1 MSVLNTLPAPIVQM
15 GLVEKIV
22 DQQQNQ
28 PHALLQA
35 GQEAS
40 RELLKAEGQRIAGT
54 EPSNRSRKVRDR
66 GERQGG
72 GQQDAAGRKSA
83 GSNAGQ
89 DSAEQDPF
97 DNNEPGPAGSN
108 PWAGNIVNVKI

>member
-1 MSVLNTLPAPIVQM
+1 M

-22 DQQQNQ
+22 NQQQNQ

-40 RELLKAEGQRIAGT
+40 RELLKAESLRIAST
-54 EPSNRSRKVRDR
+54 EASKRNRKIGDQE
-66 GERQGG
+66 ERQGG
-72 GQQDAAGRKSA
+72 GQKQTAGKKSA
-83 GSNAGQ
+83 QSDDGHEA
-89 DSAEQDPF
+89 AEQNPF
-97 DNNEPGPAGSN
+97 DNNESGPSGAN

>member
-1 MSVLNTLPAPIVQM
+1 M

-40 RELLKAEGQRIAGT
+40 RELLKAEGQRIAST
-54 EPSNRSRKVRDR
+54 EALSPGRKVRDR
-66 GERQGG
+66 GNRQSG
-72 GQQDAAGRKSA
+72 GQQDAAGHNS
-83 GSNAGQ
+83 AGQ
-89 DSAEQDPF
+89 DTVEQEHF
-97 DNNEPGPAGSN
+97 DNNESGPAGAN
-108 PWAGNIVNVKI
+108 PWSGNIVNVKI

>member
-1 MSVLNTLPAPIVQM
+1 M

-22 DQQQNQ
+22 NQQQNQ

-40 RELLKAEGQRIAGT
+40 REFLKAESLRIAST
-54 EPSNRSRKVRDR
+54 EPSKRNRKVQDQE
-66 GERQGG
+66 ERQGG
-72 GQQDAAGRKSA
+72 GQEQAAGKKSA
-83 GSNAGQ
+83 GP
-89 DSAEQDPF
+89 DAEHDATEQNPF
-97 DNNEPGPAGSN
+97 DNNESGPSGAN

>member
-1 MSVLNTLPAPIVQM
+1 M

-22 DQQQNQ
+22 NQQQNQ

-40 RELLKAEGQRIAGT
+40 REFLKAESLRIAGT
-54 EPSNRSRKVRDR
+54 DPSNRSRKIQDQ
-66 GERQGG
+66 EKQQGG
-72 GQQDAAGRKSA
+72 GQEQSAGKKKSA
-83 GSNAGQ
+83 K
-89 DSAEQDPF
+89 DETAEQNP
-97 DNNEPGPAGSN
+97 DNNEPGTSGAN

>member
-1 MSVLNTLPAPIVQM
+1 M
-15 GLVEKIV
+15 GFVEKIV

-40 RELLKAEGQRIAGT
+40 REFLKAEGQRIAST
-54 EPSNRSRKVRDR
+54 EALSHSRKVRDR
-66 GERQGG
+66 GDRQGG

-83 GSNAGQ
+83 SPNAGQ
-89 DSAEQDPF
+89 DTAEQERF
-97 DNNEPGPAGSN
+97 DNNESGPAGN